1 MQTRVK
7 TAEEISHMR
16 TSGEITAYILTQLHQ
31 IAREGVT
38 GKEIDD
44 FVKKEA
50 ILAGVQCAFKGY
62 NGFPGHICISKND
75 EVVHGIP
82 NKTPFKNGDLI
93 SFDFGVSC
101 HGMITDSAF
110 TIMIG
115 EEVPHEVR
123 RLIEQTEASLY
134 AGLEAVQA
142 GGQVGDIAAAIQ
154 QVLSGANLAIFKEL
168 VGHGVGHE
176 VHELP
181 DIPNYGQANRGFT
194 LEKNMTIAIEP
205 MASLANANI
214 KTDDDGWTI
223 RTVDGS
229 LAAHFEHT
237 VLVLDDGCEILTVL

>member
-1 MQTRVK
+1 MYTRVK
-7 TAEEISHMR
+7 NAEEIAHMR
-16 TSGEITAYILTQLHQ
+16 TSGEITAYILAQIHQ
-31 IAREGVT
+31 IAQEGIT
-38 GKEIDD
+38 GNEIDD

-82 NKTPFKNGDLI
+82 DDTPFKKGDLI
-93 SFDFGVSC
+93 SFDFGIAC

-110 TIMIG
+110 TMVIG
-115 EEVPHEVR
+115 QEIPHETR

-134 AGLEAVQA
+134 AGLEAIQA
-142 GGQVGDIAAAIQ
+142 GGKVGDISSAIQ
-154 QVLSGANLAIFKEL
+154 QVLSSAKLGIFKEL

-181 DIPNYGQANRGFT
+181 DIPNYGQADRGFT

-205 MASLANANI
+205 MAALGKAHI

-223 RTVDGS
+223 RTIDSS

-237 VLVLDDGCEILTVL
+237 VLVLDQGCEILTVL